1 MAHEFPIR
9 SRVVSVENVLLE
21 LLTDY
26 LEHETDNPTRPP
38 NLPIGISSPPLS
50 SSKSIQS
57 GSATTTT
64 LVSAE
69 EEEDDEEKRAGE
81 TNQNV
86 NLF

>member
-1 MAHEFPIR
+1 M
-9 SRVVSVENVLLE
+9 VSVENVLLE

-26 LEHETDNPTRPP
+26 LEHETDIPTRPP

-64 LVSAE
+64 SVSAE
-69 EEEDDEEKRAGE
+69 EEEDNQEQRAGG
-81 TNQNV
+81 TKQHV